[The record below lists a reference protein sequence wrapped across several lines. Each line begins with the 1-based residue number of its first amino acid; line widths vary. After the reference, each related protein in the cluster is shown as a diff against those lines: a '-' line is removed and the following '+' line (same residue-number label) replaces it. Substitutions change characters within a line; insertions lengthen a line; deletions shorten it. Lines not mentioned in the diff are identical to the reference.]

1 MARSMSIPVGP
12 SVQVKK
18 KKIVN
23 NMQMGGMWQKY
34 YKILYKLRFVQ
45 KAVNGY
51 VNSYYKLIKTD
62 RQNNAI
68 GKRWNSSS
76 QHIN

>member
-1 MARSMSIPVGP
+1 
-12 SVQVKK
+12 
-18 KKIVN
+18 
-23 NMQMGGMWQKY
+23 MQMGGMWQKY

-51 VNSYYKLIKTD
+51 VNSYNKLIKTY

-68 GKRWNSSS
+68 EKRWNSSS